1 MRALEVVERQLRAQD
16 KPNLIFFAG
25 DSSLDNKFWFENRA
39 RATNGY
45 EHILRPPECK
55 LDVAYHV
62 NKLLEARNPR
72 WACVNT
78 AVEATSLN
86 DRAFGRLL
94 EQDRFLRDSVRET
107 DAVVISV
114 GGNDIALAP
123 LLCTCCN
130 VAPLLCIGGLCGDAI
145 DRCACACPPDVYT
158 PCGGATDCGCCLCGL
173 PGCLTGLC
181 GFPPGL
187 GYFVDLFG
195 NRVRAYASNLVAKK
209 KPRVVVVCMIYYLDV
224 NGRGSWADATL
235 QLLGYNYAPGVLQR
249 GIRQVYRNGTKRI
262 RLNGVP
268 VVALPLFE
276 VLDGSDTRDYVQRVE
291 PSPTGGAKLAK
302 AIVDAVLDATDAEDR
317 SRNPINTKEQSTTL
331 APDTEHS
338 TQAFAPGKAPGPSS
352 PPRSGPGARRPRATR
367 TRGGRRGGC
376 TPCGGTTCRR
386 ASAGAGG
393 PSRRAIERR
402 PGDRQG
408 ARRAHRPNRQRPSPH
423 RRPGGLA

>member
-45 EHILRPPECK
+45 EHILRPPEQK

-195 NRVRAYASNLVAKK
+195 NRVRAYAANLVAKK

-331 APDTEHS
+331 APDTERS
-338 TQAFAPGKAPGPSS
+338 TPAFAPEKAPGPSA
-352 PPRSGPGARRPRATR
+352 PPRSGPGARRPPTKRRRA
-367 TRGGRRGGC
+367 GPRGGC
-376 TPCGGTTCRR
+376 TPCGGTTCRP
-386 ASAGAGG
+386 ASAGAAG

-402 PGDRQG
+402 PGDRQR
-408 ARRAHRPNRQRPSPH
+408 APRAHRPNRQRPGPR